1 MNTVEKEDKWIYL
14 VCLNGDIRHARNR
27 VLIVQLQITVR
38 ISLRCVAPRCTRH
51 CRHSSQSRQSRRMKA
66 NVVRVLGKQGTGAL
80 VLSSTRRA
88 WLRRRPQSPLLT
100 LASHVERER
109 LAPPHSPR
117 HFTSSPVRALP
128 SNGASPE
135 IPTNTTFEDPSRKGL
150 FYHLVPPPTP
160 LSATRPVFAV
170 SLLADTPPSPESSTV
185 LGWLPAETPG
195 DDCNAGL
202 NDFVENRAL
211 RCPSLHFD
219 VRHR

>member
-1 MNTVEKEDKWIYL
+1 
-14 VCLNGDIRHARNR
+14 
-27 VLIVQLQITVR
+27 
-38 ISLRCVAPRCTRH
+38 
-51 CRHSSQSRQSRRMKA
+51 MKA

-88 WLRRRPQSPLLT
+88 LLPRRPQSPLLT
-100 LASHVERER
+100 LASRVGR
-109 LAPPHSPR
+109 LAPPHTLR
-117 HFTSSPVRALP
+117 HFTSSPVHALP
-128 SNGASPE
+128 SDGPSPE
-135 IPTNTTFEDPSRKGL
+135 TPTRSTFEDPSRKGL

-170 SLLADTPPSPESSTV
+170 SLLADAPPSPESSTV

-195 DDCNAGL
+195 DDYNAGL

>member
-1 MNTVEKEDKWIYL
+1 
-14 VCLNGDIRHARNR
+14 
-27 VLIVQLQITVR
+27 
-38 ISLRCVAPRCTRH
+38 
-51 CRHSSQSRQSRRMKA
+51 MKG

-88 WLRRRPQSPLLT
+88 WLRRRRPQSPLLT
-100 LASHVERER
+100 ALASHVER
-109 LAPPHSPR
+109 LAPPHFPR
-117 HFTSSPVRALP
+117 HFTSSPVHALP
-128 SNGASPE
+128 SDGPSSPE
-135 IPTNTTFEDPSRKGL
+135 IPTSTTFEDPSRKGL

-160 LSATRPVFAV
+160 LSATRHVFAV
-170 SLLADTPPSPESSTV
+170 SFLADAPPSPESSTV

-195 DDCNAGL
+195 DDGNAGL

>member
-1 MNTVEKEDKWIYL
+1 MYG
-14 VCLNGDIRHARNR
+14 CAAR
-27 VLIVQLQITVR
+27 LT
-38 ISLRCVAPRCTRH
+38 A
-51 CRHSSQSRQSRRMKA
+51 RQSRRMKA

-88 WLRRRPQSPLLT
+88 WLLRRPQSQSPLLRLT
-100 LASHVERER
+100 SHVER

-117 HFTSSPVRALP
+117 QFSSSPVHALP
-128 SNGASPE
+128 SDGPSPE
-135 IPTNTTFEDPSRKGL
+135 IPTSTTFEDPSRKGL
-150 FYHLVPPPTP
+150 FYHLVSPPTP

-170 SLLADTPPSPESSTV
+170 SLLADAPPSPESSTV

-211 RCPSLHFD
+211 RCLSLHFD

>member
-1 MNTVEKEDKWIYL
+1 
-14 VCLNGDIRHARNR
+14 
-27 VLIVQLQITVR
+27 
-38 ISLRCVAPRCTRH
+38 
-51 CRHSSQSRQSRRMKA
+51 MKA

-88 WLRRRPQSPLLT
+88 WLRRRPQPPLLT
-100 LASHVERER
+100 SSHVERLG
-109 LAPPHSPR
+109 LAPPHSLR
-117 HFTSSPVRALP
+117 HFTSSPVHALP
-128 SNGASPE
+128 SAKPPPE
-135 IPTNTTFEDPSRKGL
+135 IPTSTTFEDPSRKGL

-160 LSATRPVFAV
+160 LSATRHAFAV
-170 SLLADTPPSPESSTV
+170 SLLADAPPSPESSTV

>member
-1 MNTVEKEDKWIYL
+1 V
-14 VCLNGDIRHARNR
+14 ARCAR
-27 VLIVQLQITVR
+27 
-38 ISLRCVAPRCTRH
+38 LRGTA
-51 CRHSSQSRQSRRMKA
+51 HSQSQSRQSRRMKA

-88 WLRRRPQSPLLT
+88 WLLRRPQSQSPLLR
-100 LASHVERER
+100 LASHVERLG

-117 HFTSSPVRALP
+117 HFTSSPVHALP
-128 SNGASPE
+128 SDGPSPE

-170 SLLADTPPSPESSTV
+170 SLLADAPPSPESSTA

-195 DDCNAGL
+195 DDGNAGL

>member
-1 MNTVEKEDKWIYL
+1 M
-14 VCLNGDIRHARNR
+14 R
-27 VLIVQLQITVR
+27 
-38 ISLRCVAPRCTRH
+38 
-51 CRHSSQSRQSRRMKA
+51 A

-80 VLSSTRRA
+80 VLSSTRRV
-88 WLRRRPQSPLLT
+88 WLRRRPQSPFLTT
-100 LASHVERER
+100 LASHVER

-117 HFTSSPVRALP
+117 HFTSSPVHALLSDGP
-128 SNGASPE
+128 SPE
-135 IPTNTTFEDPSRKGL
+135 IPTSTTFEDPSRKGL

-160 LSATRPVFAV
+160 LSATRPAFAV
-170 SLLADTPPSPESSTV
+170 SLLADAPPSPESSTV

-202 NDFVENRAL
+202 NDFVENSAL